1 MAVLSAE
8 SDRRA
13 SPRFAPS
20 QVPQIREIKV
30 NSETVTLNNVS
41 RDGLLA
47 DCRSRLEPQRP
58 IRIRVNGVWVS
69 CRVVRCRVIAVS
81 AETVKYQAALLFD
94 SPLDMDI
101 VCREPA
107 LDAEPVALGGA
118 QFGGWMEA
126 ARMEAVFSVNNW

>member
-1 MAVLSAE
+1 
-8 SDRRA
+8 
-13 SPRFAPS
+13 
-20 QVPQIREIKV
+20 
-30 NSETVTLNNVS
+30 
-41 RDGLLA
+41 
-47 DCRSRLEPQRP
+47 
-58 IRIRVNGVWVS
+58 
-69 CRVVRCRVIAVS
+69 VIAVS